1 MFLRKFLLTDL
12 RGLFTSF
19 FVLREFF
26 TKNLPKKLL
35 RRFYENFTRN
45 LPKKFLREIYEN
57 FTKIFYEEFTKKKT
71 TPKPKHELIF
81 R

>member
-12 RGLFTSF
+12 RRIFTSF
-19 FVLREFF
+19 CF

-45 LPKKFLREIYEN
+45 LPKKLLREIYED
-57 FTKIFYEEFTKKKT
+57 FTKFLPKFFTKNFYEEF
-71 TPKPKHELIF
+71 LRRIY
-81 R
+81 